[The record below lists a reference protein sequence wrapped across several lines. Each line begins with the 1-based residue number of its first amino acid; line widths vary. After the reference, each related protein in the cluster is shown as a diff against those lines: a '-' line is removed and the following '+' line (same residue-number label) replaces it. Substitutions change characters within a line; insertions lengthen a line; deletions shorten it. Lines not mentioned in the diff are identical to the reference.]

1 MPLIEVTQIQR
12 VTANVRFD
20 AAIVTQINQYAAFI
34 KATPDEVINKGLE
47 YLFAKDRDF
56 AAFRNTAESQRRPR
70 RVEPAPRSPSSAANR
85 SAAPRGC
92 CRSRQESPALTFIG
106 AALDGKSCAHDN
118 NRHFRSC

>member
-1 MPLIEVTQIQR
+1 MPLIEVIQIQR

-56 AAFRNTAESQRRPR
+56 AAFKSTEESQRVPELLRPR
-70 RVEPAPRSPSSAANR
+70 KAAPPNSSKPLPKKPASVAAPSPSLGGLKA
-85 SAAPRGC
+85 
-92 CRSRQESPALTFIG
+92 
-106 AALDGKSCAHDN
+106 
-118 NRHFRSC
+118 